1 MVQEEIIKMSSFLKL
16 NKISVFFFLAQNL
29 MLLGLVVLGLLAL
42 SPRVYAAFSNY
53 NSILIGDQ
61 SAGLG
66 GAYAALYGDAA
77 GAPYYNP
84 AGLAWMP
91 GNSFS
96 SSVSIYKKFDT
107 VMGKDEDILKAPLR
121 VNQGYFQSIPSS
133 AGSIFKVGDY
143 NVGLSIV
150 VPDYDTFKGDLST
163 TGTNTSTLS
172 YLDESLWVGATLAKQ
187 ISNTETAGLTIYYTA
202 RNYNRTVQDRTID
215 VTDNTA
221 NIFTEEKSIT
231 GNSIVA
237 ILGYQ
242 IHWTNEFFMGIS
254 MRAPGWEIA
263 GSGSYFRT
271 QTEAANGNL
280 TLDSVNKPEVSSRT
294 RIPGKLTLGFAYKDP
309 SWLIS
314 ADGSIYSSERYFD
327 FDESTIHS
335 KVQHQV
341 MFNGALGVEYNYYSW
356 LILRIGWFTN
366 LSSQKQIDIVD
377 KYGDRVDQLGWAA
390 NFTMISKERIR
401 FTFGGYHNLGRGK
414 SVQRINHN
422 YEIIPKTQQVFTML
436 VATSYYF

>member
-1 MVQEEIIKMSSFLKL
+1 MYNRIKYFVSNLKL
-16 NKISVFFFLAQNL
+16 NKFYFILISFYTSSLW
-29 MLLGLVVLGLLAL
+29 
-42 SPRVYAAFSNY
+42 SAFSNY

-66 GAYAALYGDAA
+66 GAYTALYGDAA

-84 AGLAWMP
+84 AALAWMP

-121 VNQGYFQSIPSS
+121 VNRGYFQSIPSS
-133 AGSIFKVGDY
+133 AGSVIRVQDY
-143 NVGLSIV
+143 NLGLSIV
-150 VPDYDTFKGDLST
+150 VPDYETFKGDLST
-163 TGTNTSTLS
+163 TNANTSTLS
-172 YLDESLWVGATLAKQ
+172 YLDQSLWVGLTTAKQ
-187 ISNTETAGLTIYYTA
+187 ISKTETAGLTLYYTA

-215 VTDNTA
+215 DSNNTA
-221 NIFTEEKSIT
+221 NIFNEEKSIT

-242 IHWTNEFFMGIS
+242 IHWTDKFFMGIS
-254 MRAPGWEIA
+254 MRPPGMEVS

-271 QTEAANGNL
+271 QTTASGGNL
-280 TLDSVNKPEVSSRT
+280 TLDSVSKPSVSART
-294 RIPGKLTLGFAYKDP
+294 RIPGKLTLGFAYKEPD
-309 SWLIS
+309 WLIT
-314 ADGSIYSSERYFD
+314 ADGSVYSAERYYD
-327 FDESTIHS
+327 FEDPAIRS

-341 MFNGALGVEYNYYSW
+341 MFNGALGVEYNYYPW

-366 LSSQKQIDIVD
+366 LTSHKELDVSD
-377 KYGDRVDQLGWAA
+377 KYGDRVDELGWAA
-390 NFTMISKERIR
+390 NFTLISKERIR